1 MNNYHIQQLDVFRA
15 LAALSVCAVHFNYN
29 SFFHNHFAEGLFVQ
43 LFFTLSGFVITL
55 NYLEKINILKDFKAF
70 FFKRFKRLYPLHLF
84 FLLIFLAIEL
94 IRYFLVLKYNVQ
106 VNNVPFEINNLK
118 NFLLNLF
125 FIQHFADTYNF
136 NSPSWS
142 ISVEIMLY
150 ITLGLLILIN
160 KKIFFYFSLTYV
172 LTFLFFFNN
181 LYGATLSINAYFSGL
196 YSFLVGC
203 LFCFLFLKKRIEL
216 KNTLLNFLYYI
227 LITIF
232 IIEIFYFKSI
242 DQKYFYS
249 ILFGLVFYFSCY
261 LDRKFFLFNIFF
273 NKYFIFLGKISYS
286 IYLSHLFIFFV
297 LNNFLKYIFKYPTK
311 VNENNINVLDLTYF
325 SANLYTILA
334 YLITI
339 VFSYLTYQYI
349 EMRFY
354 KK

>member
-1 MNNYHIQQLDVFRA
+1 MNYNHIQQLDVFRA

-29 SFFHNHFAEGLFVQ
+29 SFFHNYFAEGLFVQ

-55 NYLEKINILKDFKAF
+55 NYLEKINIFNDFKVF

-84 FLLIFLAIEL
+84 FLLIFLVIES
-94 IRYFLVLKYNVQ
+94 IKYFLVLKYNVQ
-106 VNNVPFEINNLK
+106 LNNVPFEINNLK

-136 NSPSWS
+136 NGPSWS

-150 ITLGLLILIN
+150 ITFGLLILFN
-160 KKIFFYFSLTYV
+160 KKIFFYLSLFYV
-172 LTFLFFFNN
+172 LIFLFFFNN
-181 LYGATLSINAYFSGL
+181 LYGATLSINAYYSGL
-196 YSFLVGC
+196 YSFMVGC
-203 LFCFLFLKKRIEL
+203 LFCLLFLKKKIEL
-216 KNTLLNFLYYI
+216 KNTIFNFLYYV
-227 LITIF
+227 F
-232 IIEIFYFKSI
+232 IIFFISEIFYFKLI
-242 DQKYFYS
+242 EQKYFYS
-249 ILFGLVFYFSCY
+249 ILFALVFFFSCY
-261 LDRKFFLFNIFF
+261 LDKEFILFKVFF

-286 IYLSHLFIFFV
+286 IYLSHLVVFFV
-297 LNNFLKYIFKYPTK
+297 LNNTLRYVFKYPTI
-311 VNENNINVLDLTYF
+311 VNEKNVTVLNLSYF
-325 SANLYTILA
+325 NANFYTILA